1 VWLDDGG
8 RKAGR
13 KDELEGDGA
22 LVEALGDQ
30 VRYLKE
36 QRDIRTEKLREHRR
50 LLGGLIER
58 MLELEGPVGCQG
70 LLRAAR
76 RLLRSSRRPCP
87 INRAPRLRV
96 RRFTTA
102 HRGAGGE
109 DCSAELPMS
118 LISGT
123 SP

>member
-58 MLELEGPVGCQG
+58 MLELEGPVGCQAFSEPRG
-70 LLRAAR
+70 GCSGVRGGRAQ
-76 RLLRSSRRPCP
+76 S
-87 INRAPRLRV
+87 IAPPV
-96 RRFTTA
+96 
-102 HRGAGGE
+102 
-109 DCSAELPMS
+109 
-118 LISGT
+118 
-123 SP
+123 